1 MKDYEVKIVECS
13 KDLTVRERIQ
23 LKDTSASTGL
33 NNALTEIEA
42 QGGNALEITPIMWA
56 ALSVH
61 NEYAADN
68 QDYTVYI
75 LKADNGV
82 TYSTSSESFWRSF
95 TGIVEEL
102 QADGDCQP
110 GTFSVLV
117 YHQISK
123 KNVNKLLLC
132 SLV

>member
-1 MKDYEVKIVECS
+1 MRDYEVKIAECS
-13 KDLTVRERIQ
+13 QDLTVRERIQ

-42 QGGNALEITPIMWA
+42 QGGNALEITPLMWA

-61 NEYAADN
+61 NEYANDN
-68 QDYTVYI
+68 KDYTVYI
-75 LKADNGV
+75 LKCDDGV
-82 TYSTSSESFWRSF
+82 TYSTSSKSFWRSF
-95 TGIVEEL
+95 TEIVEEL

-110 GTFSVLV
+110 GTFSVMV
-117 YHQISK
+117 YHQTSK